1 MTDSPSGR
9 RPRSRQAA
17 APNYGDRV
25 PPHNLDAERGLIAS
39 IVIDGGDTLQR
50 CLEQRVTA
58 DYFFDP
64 KHQDIYAVAVQLNQA
79 STGIDEITLTE
90 QLRREG
96 KLESAGGAIYINE
109 LTGLISSSSA
119 RNISYDSSSRP
130 PSRRSRRPTRTR
142 KASSAFLKRSS
153 NPSFA

>member
-1 MTDSPSGR
+1 MAERPQRQR
-9 RPRSRQAA
+9 RDA

-50 CLEQRVTA
+50 CLEQRVTP

-64 KHQDIYAVAVQLNQA
+64 KHQDIYEIAVKLSLA

-90 QLRREG
+90 QLRRDG
-96 KLESAGGAIYINE
+96 KLESAGGATYVNE
-109 LTGLISSSSA
+109 LTGLISSTAHAPHWLAIIREKHFLRRDVKLREDSLL
-119 RNISYDSSSRP
+119 ISYP
-130 PSRRSRRPTRTR
+130 GQ
-142 KASSAFLKRSS
+142 
-153 NPSFA
+153 